1 MRKCAGFN
9 LVEALLASMILSGSV
24 LVLGAISTRALT
36 DTRLN
41 RHYEIAAS
49 VIESQLASIDY
60 GGIDEYIESG
70 QKEGFVDTM
79 EPGYQWQV
87 TTEYEGTD
95 NLYLV
100 TIKVTWIEGKRP
112 YSVTA
117 QTMLN
122 GAGASLGTGTQEQRL

>member
-1 MRKCAGFN
+1 MRRCAGFN

-122 GAGASLGTGTQEQRL
+122 GAGVSLGTGTQEQRL